1 MPMKKYLLFVWIA
14 VVFCFCNE
22 DNFDISPMEA
32 DATCANIIDDEH
44 FVSVSQASKVG
55 SLFLNNNGNG
65 NCVHTRNSS
74 VVPEATSDKT
84 AREIR
89 TIYNENGVPCMY
101 VINYESGGFVIVSAT
116 KNYYPILAYSETGS
130 MNVEEAMKTGFS
142 VWSEKTIQKIVESSS
157 WGGDSQAEFQRM
169 WVAYDKQ
176 EVEVAPLDALN
187 DGVLFRQRMNELY
200 ELCPG
205 YSFGPL
211 TSARSFLSQSEYDS
225 YVEKAELYGSPLEF
239 TIVGYKRDPHERVG
253 PLINTVWSQKSPFNG
268 LCPQNCL
275 AGCVAI
281 AVAQIMRYHEW
292 PATYNWSDMPNTTA
306 TIATQTLI
314 ADVGKAVD
322 MEYGESAS
330 KSSIGKAA
338 LGFWAKGYNVELKEH
353 KSWEVEDEIFIN
365 HRPVYMR
372 GNQKEFM
379 GFSWDG
385 HAWVCEGAERWNTC
399 ANYFVEYLVNRS
411 TNPSYSSC
419 GLPAYWAPQR
429 SSGSGYLL
437 FYMNWGW
444 GGEANAWYNFSDVDS
459 EYGNFEYDRQNLYV
473 YPKK

>member
-14 VVFCFCNE
+14 VVFCSCNE

-176 EVEVAPLDALN
+176 EVEVAPLYALN

-253 PLINTVWSQKSPFNG
+253 PLINTVWSQKVLLTGYVPKIV
-268 LCPQNCL
+268 LQVVL
-275 AGCVAI
+275 LLL
-281 AVAQIMRYHEW
+281 W
-292 PATYNWSDMPNTTA
+292 P
-306 TIATQTLI
+306 
-314 ADVGKAVD
+314 
-322 MEYGESAS
+322 
-330 KSSIGKAA
+330 KS
-338 LGFWAKGYNVELKEH
+338 
-353 KSWEVEDEIFIN
+353 
-365 HRPVYMR
+365 
-372 GNQKEFM
+372 
-379 GFSWDG
+379 
-385 HAWVCEGAERWNTC
+385 
-399 ANYFVEYLVNRS
+399 
-411 TNPSYSSC
+411 
-419 GLPAYWAPQR
+419 
-429 SSGSGYLL
+429 
-437 FYMNWGW
+437 
-444 GGEANAWYNFSDVDS
+444 
-459 EYGNFEYDRQNLYV
+459 
-473 YPKK
+473 